1 MEKEKLPDLIF
12 IYTENEELCISII
25 VCSNNEALNRFDFYL
40 QWNWRL
46 MVLTTIC
53 DSNEALHVVTT
64 TICDE
69 NDIFLRFDC
78 YLKRIP
84 IFLRFG
90 FYLQRKLTPR
100 ETKKTDFIIVTL
112 WSTYLPCARAPGNG
126 REKKKEKNDE
136 NEELYV
142 LILICDWKIMP
153 RENEKND
160 FINLILTHTY

>member
-1 MEKEKLPDLIF
+1 
-12 IYTENEELCISII
+12 
-25 VCSNNEALNRFDFYL
+25 
-40 QWNWRL
+40 

-69 NDIFLRFDC
+69 NDTFLRFDC

-100 ETKKTDFIIVTL
+100 ETKKTDFIIVTIMINIFAVR
-112 WSTYLPCARAPGNG
+112 PCARAPGNG
-126 REKKKEKNDE
+126 REKKKKKMKMKN
-136 NEELYV
+136 
-142 LILICDWKIMP
+142 CT
-153 RENEKND
+153 
-160 FINLILTHTY
+160 F